1 MTGAQKPTHAQMIP
15 VTDQISLDE
24 AELEESF
31 VRASGPGGQNV
42 NKVATAVQLRFDA
55 GASPSLPEAVKERL
69 RRLAGRRMTAAGVIV
84 ITANRFRT
92 QERNRADAQDR
103 LVDADRPGHPR
114 AEAAP
119 PDPPDPRLQA
129 PPPGDQAQARRGEDA
144 ARPAGGLT
152 PLSNR
157 SAPSAA
163 PTASGRRGAAW
174 RGTG

>member
-1 MTGAQKPTHAQMIP
+1 LEHDRRAKAKHAQMIP

-55 GASPSLPEAVKERL
+55 VASPSLPEAVKARL

-103 LVDADRPGHPR
+103 LVTLI
-114 AEAAP
+114 AEATHAP
-119 PDPPDPRLQA
+119 KPRRPTRPTLA
-129 PPPGDQAQARRGEDA
+129 SKRRRLETKRKRGEVKTLRG
-144 ARPAGGLT
+144 RPDD
-152 PLSNR
+152 
-157 SAPSAA
+157 
-163 PTASGRRGAAW
+163 
-174 RGTG
+174 